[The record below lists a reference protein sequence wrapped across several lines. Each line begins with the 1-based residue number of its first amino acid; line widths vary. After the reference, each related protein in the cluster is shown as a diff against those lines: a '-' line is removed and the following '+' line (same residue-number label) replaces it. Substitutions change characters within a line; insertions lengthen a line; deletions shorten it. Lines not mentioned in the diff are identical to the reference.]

1 MAFKQD
7 FNDGKWP
14 FGGEG
19 GSNDV
24 PTPAGAACVKIS
36 KILASADEHAGE
48 YSFGGVADAL
58 PVMPGLF
65 INGVGFIPLP
75 LAPEHAEKLIAKCA
89 KSPFGHNLDT
99 KMDDSVRKSWQL
111 QPDQLELRNPLWQ
124 GGIEKLT
131 ETIAARLGYKGVPLN
146 CVLYKLLVYGEGGHF
161 LKHQDTEKEDGMIA
175 TLVVQPPSTHEG
187 GDLVVYRNGQVE
199 HRHDFGK
206 IDGTAAYLPH
216 YAVHYSDAEHALEDV
231 TKGYRL
237 ALVYSICLP
246 SSLQSLKRDPN
257 VTMSAELAN
266 AFKEMGPEDG
276 SFALLLSH
284 EYTKKS
290 IGELGS
296 GALKGID
303 SARFRV
309 LEEANESVP
318 ADKKLRFLIVK
329 IAIQVDNQLDEEG
342 WMRYGY
348 EQALHWY
355 LTSGTDLGHWKN
367 EILSKKLN
375 FLNPSHETLLQFWK
389 AFGNTEDVY
398 TGNEGPIKS
407 TKYGRF
413 AIIAW
418 PAVRHLENVANLMSA
433 ELAVEELASR
443 RPVDATALHNL
454 LDTTTTKYGWGEVST
469 WRRVPKA
476 SVRFC
481 RTFCELLVDSNDLE
495 LTKLFLTNF
504 CPKLGFLTG
513 NSTLI
518 PVMIKLAR
526 VFAWDDVGV
535 LLLNVLGNRTNE
547 YNYFADPGESDME
560 VLLHVAGGID
570 DGIAKLSLIEAAIA
584 KDDYFLS
591 SVEAV
596 DVLWSVV
603 RSGDKQ
609 SFDLII
615 SKIQKRDPRELGPF
629 VEVFSRHLTD
639 YDESTAQRGV
649 LQGIADKRMQ
659 WLKREIERLEK
670 IDKEFS
676 WRMPYAEDPDYPSF
690 EDFLRGPDR
699 FWIMKGV
706 PTWDGDVQE
715 FTGPR
720 EVKKYAKRCLFEGQY
735 ESSYTAEAKAGE
747 TLFVTITK
755 TRKWFEDSQVKL
767 AQYQTELS
775 RLSTIY

>member
-89 KSPFGHNLDT
+89 KSPFGHNMDT

-161 LKHQDTEKEDGMIA
+161 LKHQDTEREDGMIA

-257 VTMSAELAN
+257 VTMSDELAN
-266 AFKEMGPEDG
+266 AFKEMGPDDE

-318 ADKKLRFLIVK
+318 ADKKLRFFIVK

-355 LTSGTDLGHWKN
+355 LTSGTDLGHWKD

-375 FLNPSHETLLQFWK
+375 FLNPSHETFLQFWK

-418 PAVRHLENVANLMSA
+418 PVVRHLENVANLMSA
-433 ELAVEELASR
+433 ELAVEE
-443 RPVDATALHNL
+443 
-454 LDTTTTKYGWGEVST
+454 
-469 WRRVPKA
+469 
-476 SVRFC
+476 
-481 RTFCELLVDSNDLE
+481 
-495 LTKLFLTNF
+495 
-504 CPKLGFLTG
+504 
-513 NSTLI
+513 
-518 PVMIKLAR
+518 
-526 VFAWDDVGV
+526 
-535 LLLNVLGNRTNE
+535 TNE

-560 VLLHVAGGID
+560 VLLHGI
-570 DGIAKLSLIEAAIA
+570 
-584 KDDYFLS
+584 
-591 SVEAV
+591 
-596 DVLWSVV
+596 
-603 RSGDKQ
+603 
-609 SFDLII
+609 
-615 SKIQKRDPRELGPF
+615 
-629 VEVFSRHLTD
+629 T
-639 YDESTAQRGV
+639 
-649 LQGIADKRMQ
+649 DKRMQ

-735 ESSYTAEAKAGE
+735 ESSYTAEAEAGE

-767 AQYQTELS
+767 AQYQTELA